1 MRRLSGP
8 DARGARKRA
17 SLDMD
22 KGVAMKRIA
31 ATSLVAFAAVASLG
45 AARPPAYDIVL
56 RGGEILDGSGG
67 QPIRGDVAMK
77 GDRIAYVG
85 PHAPGRGK
93 REVDVHGKA
102 IAPGFINMLSHSE
115 DSLIADGRGM
125 SELRQGVTLEVMGEG
140 SSIGPLTPKMQ
151 RLEEQREHDI
161 KYPVTWTTLD
171 GGLEALAH
179 RGIALNVAS
188 FVGAGT
194 IRVNVLGED
203 DAQPTPDQL
212 AQMRRLVA
220 QAMEDGAMGVGSA
233 LIYAPS
239 TFAKTDELAALVSEA
254 GRCGGI
260 YISHMRSEG
269 DHLFEATDELI
280 EISRR
285 SGTPAEVFHM
295 KTAGKGN
302 WAKEDAFIA
311 KIEAARAHGQ
321 RITADMYTY
330 AASSTGFDAAMPTW
344 VQAGGL
350 EAWITRLKDPATR
363 AKVIAEMREEHPKDW
378 ENSFRQ
384 AGGAEG
390 TLLVGFKNPKLKP
403 LTGKTLADVAKAR
416 GTSPE
421 DTIIDLIIEDGTRI
435 QVVYS
440 SMSEANVAK
449 QMALP
454 WVSFGSDASAQAP
467 EGVFLLSSTHP
478 RAYGNFVRVL
488 GKYARDEKLLALPEA
503 VRRLS
508 ALPAHNL
515 GLHDRGL
522 LKAGYFAD
530 VVVFDPETVTDHA
543 TFVKPQQY
551 ATGVTDVWVNGLQ
564 VLKDSEA
571 TGAAAGRV
579 VRGRGW
585 TGWKDGGCRASAKA
599 WTW

>member
-1 MRRLSGP
+1 M
-8 DARGARKRA
+8 
-17 SLDMD
+17 
-22 KGVAMKRIA
+22 A
-31 ATSLVAFAAVASLG
+31 ALAAAASLG
-45 AARPPAYDIVL
+45 AAKPAAYDLVI
-56 RGGEILDGSGG
+56 RGGEILDGSGKPG
-67 QPIRGDVAMK
+67 VTGDVAVK
-77 GDRIAYVG
+77 GDRIVYVG

-93 REVDVHGKA
+93 TEIDAHGKA
-102 IAPGFINMLSHSE
+102 VAPGFINMLSHSE
-115 DSLIADGRGM
+115 DSLIADGRGQ

-140 SSIGPLTPKMQ
+140 SSIGPLTPRMQ
-151 RLEEQREHDI
+151 VLEVQREHDI
-161 KYPVTWTTLD
+161 KYPIDWTTLD
-171 GGLEALAH
+171 GGLEALAK

-194 IRVNVLGED
+194 VRVNVLGED
-203 DAQPTPDQL
+203 DVQPTPAQL
-212 AQMRRLVA
+212 DQMRTLVR
-220 QAMEDGAMGVGSA
+220 QAMQQGAMGVGSA

-239 TFAKTDELAALVSEA
+239 TFAKTDELAALAGEA
-254 GRCGGI
+254 GKCGGI

-269 DHLFEATDELI
+269 EHLLEATDELI

-285 SGTPAEVFHM
+285 SGTPAEIFHM
-295 KTAGKGN
+295 KTAGKDN
-302 WAKEDAFIA
+302 WGKEDAFIA
-311 KIEAARAHGQ
+311 RIEKARAGGQ

-344 VQAGGL
+344 VQAGGV
-350 EAWITRLKDPATR
+350 EQWIARLKDPATR
-363 AKVIAEMREEHPKDW
+363 AKVIAEMREAHPKDW

-390 TLLVGFKNPKLKP
+390 TLLVGFKDPKLKP
-403 LTGKTLADVAKAR
+403 LTGKTLAEVAKER

-440 SMSEANVAK
+440 SMNEDNVRK
-449 QMALP
+449 QMTLP

-488 GKYARDEKLLALPEA
+488 GKYARDEQALSLPEA
-503 VRRLS
+503 VRRLA

-522 LKAGYFAD
+522 LKAGYYAD
-530 VVVFDPETVTDHA
+530 VVIFDPATVTDHA
-543 TFVKPQQY
+543 TFVKPQQF
-551 ATGVTDVWVNGLQ
+551 ATGVSDVLVNGQ
-564 VLKDSEA
+564 AVLKDGEP

-585 TGWKDGGCRASAKA
+585 TGWKDGGCRASAND

>member
-1 MRRLSGP
+1 
-8 DARGARKRA
+8 
-17 SLDMD
+17 
-22 KGVAMKRIA
+22 MKFYA
-31 ATSLVAFAAVASLG
+31 ATSLAVLAAALNLG
-45 AARPPAYDIVL
+45 AAKPPAYDIVI

-67 QPIRGDVAMK
+67 TPIQGDVAIK

-85 PHAPGRGK
+85 PHAPGQGK
-93 REVDVHGKA
+93 REVDAHGKA
-102 IAPGFINMLSHSE
+102 VAPGFINMLSHSE

-140 SSIGPLTPKMQ
+140 SSIGPLTPKMAH
-151 RLEEQREHDI
+151 LTEQREHDV
-161 KYPVTWTTLD
+161 KYPITWTTLD
-171 GGLEALAH
+171 GGLEALTRH
-179 RGIALNVAS
+179 GIALNVAS

-194 IRVNVLGED
+194 VRVNVLGED
-203 DAQPTPDQL
+203 AVQPTPEQL
-212 AQMRRLVA
+212 AQMRKLVD

-239 TFAKTDELAALVSEA
+239 TFARTDELAALVTEA

-269 DHLFEATDELI
+269 DRVTEATDELI
-280 EISRR
+280 DISAR
-285 SGTPAEVFHM
+285 SGAPAEVFHM
-295 KTAGKGN
+295 KTSGRDN
-302 WAKEDAFIA
+302 WGKEDAFIA
-311 KIEAARAHGQ
+311 KIEAARAKGQ

-330 AASSTGFDAAMPTW
+330 PASSTGFDAAMPTW
-344 VQAGGL
+344 VQAGGV
-350 EAWITRLKDPATR
+350 ETWISRLKDPATR
-363 AKVIAEMREEHPKDW
+363 AKVLAEMRLDHPKDW
-378 ENSFRQ
+378 ENSYRQ
-384 AGGAEG
+384 AGPDG
-390 TLLVGFKNPKLKP
+390 TLLVGFKNPALKP
-403 LTGKTLADVAKAR
+403 LTGKTLAEVARER

-421 DTIIDLIIEDGTRI
+421 DTIIDLIIADGSRI

-449 QMALP
+449 QMKLP

-488 GKYARDEKLLALPEA
+488 GKYARDEKVLTLPEA
-503 VRRLS
+503 VRRLA

-515 GLHDRGL
+515 GLHDRGM

-530 VVVFDPETVTDHA
+530 VVLFDPATVTDHA

-551 ATGVTDVWVNGLQ
+551 ATGVTDVWVNGAQ
-564 VLKDSEA
+564 VLKDSES

-585 TGWKDGGCRASAKA
+585 KGWKDGGCRASSKA
-599 WTW
+599 WSW